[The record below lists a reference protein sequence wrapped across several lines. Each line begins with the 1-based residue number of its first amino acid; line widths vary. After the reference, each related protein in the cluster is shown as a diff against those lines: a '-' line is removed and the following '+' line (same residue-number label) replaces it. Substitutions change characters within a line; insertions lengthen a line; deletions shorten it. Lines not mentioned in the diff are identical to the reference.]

1 MNKNALY
8 NFYFFLLQWLLFVAT
23 YEALAA
29 YSIDNIVS
37 IIERFD
43 NAIWDSLIYLFSM
56 GVEKDPFLLMLTKIA
71 FFFPLLFLFVIPYFL
86 ERKKEAKSYF
96 YHYDIHRESY
106 YLLVDVITLVSYAIF
121 IMPAVLFSFGVLTSL
136 PLFLFMIIFRVYQY
150 KKKLIFKE

>member
-43 NAIWDSLIYLFSM
+43 NTIWDSLIYLFST
-56 GVEKDPFLLMLTKIA
+56 GVGKDPFLLMLTKIA
-71 FFFPLLFLFVIPYFL
+71 FFFPLLFLFYRMCIGKTTL
-86 ERKKEAKSYF
+86 ISGGLC
-96 YHYDIHRESY
+96 DIHNAGCTLFFWGAHLFAFISVY
-106 YLLVDVITLVSYAIF
+106 DYL
-121 IMPAVLFSFGVLTSL
+121 
-136 PLFLFMIIFRVYQY
+136 
-150 KKKLIFKE
+150 

>member
-37 IIERFD
+37 IIER
-43 NAIWDSLIYLFSM
+43 DSLIYLFST
-56 GVEKDPFLLMLTKIA
+56 GVGKDPFLLIITKTA

-86 ERKKEAKSYF
+86 EQKKEGKSYF

-106 YLLVDVITLVSYAIF
+106 YLLVDVITLVVYAIF